1 MIFYSKVF
9 FRFLEFFKF
18 NNLFYFYM
26 FVKYIIIL
34 MEVFF
39 GFLRE
44 FFIFRIFFFLNVLFG
59 YFIGIFINF
68 GSNDFWFKFIDDSFF

>member
-1 MIFYSKVF
+1 
-9 FRFLEFFKF
+9 
-18 NNLFYFYM
+18 M

-39 GFLRE
+39 GFLWE